1 MANKGS
7 GRTLRLLTV
16 IAIAALCGLSALFAV
31 PGMYMYDTFV
41 HGGGGDNEFCGVG
54 KNTVLW
60 GYDLGCDVDW
70 QQIFLFSAMA
80 WIAGTAIF
88 LAQFDLAVDGGAA

>member
-1 MANKGS
+1 MPGSAASTGS
-7 GRTLRLLTV
+7 GRGKQRVRANPPTPYRY
-16 IAIAALCGLSALFAV
+16 CH
-31 PGMYMYDTFV
+31 V

-54 KNTVLW
+54 ENTVLW

-88 LAQFDLAVDGGAA
+88 FPIIVIRAFRGRS